1 MSSDSSEEE
10 WDISERTRL
19 VDALKK
25 NRKDISTL
33 QKRVMNIDR
42 LIDLKQKRRVRLN
55 REMERLR
62 ILSEGGANVSS
73 SSVSSDDLN
82 ESSSVSSI
90 ENNSDN
96 ISGSNQSDIDEGG
109 DESTDDSNDD
119 RSENSYIHG
128 IEHFQDDALN
138 SPASVNYM
146 RG

>member
-1 MSSDSSEEE
+1 
-10 WDISERTRL
+10 
-19 VDALKK
+19 
-25 NRKDISTL
+25 
-33 QKRVMNIDR
+33 MNINH
-42 LIDLKQKRRVRLN
+42 LIDLEQKRRVRLN

-62 ILSEGGANVSS
+62 ILSEGDANVSS
-73 SSVSSDDLN
+73 SSVSSDDPN

-90 ENNSDN
+90 DNDSDN

-109 DESTDDSNDD
+109 DESTDNLNDD

-128 IEHFQDDALN
+128 IEHLQNDALN